1 MFTRFVKTASSILV
15 AGLLL
20 TACMTTSPTIEAD
33 PRYKFA
39 PTSGGDVEYFEA
51 ASLGTTGVIIFH
63 GNVDNGYK
71 IIRRDLVKVSENMRT
86 QMGKPVFAI
95 ARPGFGNT
103 AGGVF
108 HSDADEKDRK
118 KKNVDRVI
126 EAIDGI
132 MKTNGLAM
140 VDFVGFSGGGDHA
153 SMIALLRPEII
164 GKVVV
169 YGAEVNPA
177 VSKAER
183 KKEAKSKSPHDYEMF
198 AAKVVEGV
206 TSASPVEWHI
216 LYGEK
221 DTVVPARAG
230 LMFADELKKRGF
242 KVDTKIIPDAEHFDF
257 FLKLSP
263 VVQEEIIARL
273 KD

>member
-1 MFTRFVKTASSILV
+1 MFNRFVKPAASILV

-20 TACMTTSPTIEAD
+20 TACQTTSPTREAD
-33 PRYKFA
+33 PRYKFV
-39 PTSGGDVEYFEA
+39 PTSGGNVEYFEA
-51 ASLGTTGVIIFH
+51 TSSGTTGVIIFH
-63 GNVDNGYK
+63 GNVDNGHK
-71 IIRRDLVKVSENMRT
+71 IIRRNLVEVSENMRT

-108 HSDADEKDRK
+108 LNDADEKDRK
-118 KKNVDRVI
+118 KKNVNRVI

-132 MKTNGLAM
+132 MRANKLTM

-153 SMIALLRPEII
+153 SMIALLRPEIV

-183 KKEAKSKSPHDYEMF
+183 KTGAKFKSPNDYEMF
-198 AAKVVEGV
+198 PPRSWKTSHPQVPSSGTFSTAK
-206 TSASPVEWHI
+206 
-216 LYGEK
+216 
-221 DTVVPARAG
+221 
-230 LMFADELKKRGF
+230 
-242 KVDTKIIPDAEHFDF
+242 KIPSSQLEQA
-257 FLKLSP
+257 
-263 VVQEEIIARL
+263 
-273 KD
+273 